1 MGGNPHPEERNIP
14 LLQSTDVQIGQ
25 GISAYANFPSSVEP
39 RHQEGRREA
48 TLIGAVGVVWSGD
61 ILIGY
66 FAVQLAVSVAI
77 ELNVASSALPMGI
90 AILLPGRINRL
101 EVSIGI
107 MATFAQNFC
116 QTPLV
121 RK

>member
-1 MGGNPHPEERNIP
+1 M
-14 LLQSTDVQIGQ
+14 
-25 GISAYANFPSSVEP
+25 
-39 RHQEGRREA
+39 
-48 TLIGAVGVVWSGD
+48 VWSGD
-61 ILIGY
+61 FLISY
-66 FAVQLAVSVAI
+66 FAAQLAVSAAI

-90 AILLPGRINRL
+90 AILLPGRMNRL

-107 MATFAQNFC
+107 VATFAQNFC